1 MKLPVYSRSGAET
14 GREVELDAEIYE
26 VEPNDHVI
34 WLDVRSIQA
43 AGRQGTHKTKER
55 SEVAKST
62 RKLYRQKGTG
72 NARAGDAKS
81 PTRRGGGT
89 IFGPRP
95 HKYSVGVNRKTKQRA
110 RRSAFAYKLQGEAL
124 RVVEDFTLDVPKTKD
139 MVALTAAL
147 DVAGQKVLFL
157 TKDAD
162 QTLYRAGRNLPKFD
176 VKPAI
181 EASTLDVMNAQVVV
195 IQEGAVEG
203 LTAALTPT
211 KKHAEVA

>member
-110 RRSAFAYKLQGEAL
+110 RRSAFAYKLQDEAL
-124 RVVEDFTLDVPKTKD
+124 RIVEDFTLDVPKTKEI
-139 MVALTAAL
+139 AAFTAAL
-147 DVAGQKVLFL
+147 DVAGRKVLLL
-157 TKDAD
+157 TKESD

-176 VKPAI
+176 VKPAT
-181 EASTLDVMNAQVVV
+181 EASTLDVMNAQVVL

-211 KKHAEVA
+211 KKHAEAA